1 MKRFFTLFAM
11 FIAIHSYAQFS
22 TTSGITATTDPVG
35 IGTTSLPTEGKLQ
48 VNGLIDNI
56 AVNNYGAFR
65 IYNGSNFPGGIGT
78 DSWAHGGSSADF
90 TVYGSHN
97 LYLTAGDQKRMT
109 LLSSGNVGIGTTS
122 PLATLDVGKTLA
134 SGELA
139 SVLARLNEG
148 NTSGSGTYLGIR
160 GYDTQPNTT
169 YPNLNDVKSFAIEH
183 SFYGMTNSS
192 INFLRGGGMTGG
204 SISFSTNSN
213 IERMRIDGNGKVGIG
228 TTTPDELLS
237 VNGTIHSKEVKV
249 NLTGLPDYVFKPEY
263 HLPTLAEVK
272 SYIDKNSHLPEIPS
286 AQEVEKNGLNLGE
299 MNKLLLKKVEELTLY
314 LIDKDKQIDELQLKQ
329 KITEKQQNQIEE
341 LNRKLEVLIN
351 KTSKTT
357 K

>member
-1 MKRFFTLFAM
+1 MKRLFTLFAM
-11 FIAIHSYAQFS
+11 FVAIHSYAQFS
-22 TTSGITATTDPVG
+22 TTAGITATTDPVG

-97 LYLTAGDQKRMT
+97 LYLTAGNQKRMT

-160 GYDTQPNTT
+160 GYDTQPNTS

-213 IERMRIDGNGKVGIG
+213 IERMRIDGNGYVGIG
-228 TTTPDELLS
+228 TTHPDQLLA
-237 VNGTIHSKEVKV
+237 VKGTIHSQEVKV
-249 NLTGLPDYVFKPEY
+249 DMLNWSDYVFKPAY
-263 HLPTLAEVK
+263 KLPSLSSVK
-272 SYIDKNSHLPEIPS
+272 DYIDRNQHLPEVPS
-286 AQEVEKNGLNLGE
+286 EAEAIKNGVNLGE

-314 LIDKDKQIDELQLKQ
+314 LIE
-329 KITEKQQNQIEE
+329 QNK
-341 LNRKLEVLIN
+341 KLEVQQQQIEAQRKDISEL
-351 KTSKTT
+351 KKRPR
-357 K
+357 KK